1 VEENTGRNSEM
12 NGSKKEP
19 GILDFG
25 LNNTDWLPGL
35 VDVDNIL

>member
-12 NGSKKEP
+12 NGSKKDKR
-19 GILDFG
+19 IFNFG
-25 LNNTDWLPGL
+25 LNNADWLPGL